1 LKLEQNDKYA
11 FVNLVQEEEG
21 KNDLDDTVSIISMWF
36 VWVSDTFLF
45 FFIFFITY
53 AWSLIIV
60 CMKIFLWLCF
70 DSINKFQEKQMSSTN
85 VVVVKIPNCA
95 VHVL

>member
-36 VWVSDTFLF
+36 VWVSDSFLF
-45 FFIFFITY
+45 FFIFFYNICLVLNY
-53 AWSLIIV
+53 RLHED
-60 CMKIFLWLCF
+60 FLMVMF
-70 DSINKFQEKQMSSTN
+70 
-85 VVVVKIPNCA
+85 
-95 VHVL
+95 